1 MNSGNSSV
9 TVIVVVV
16 LVVLCF
22 CLCIAMLCLG
32 GIAFSIFSVESSMDP
47 WSSGVESA
55 TPVVIRPTAQPTQAA
70 SGSLDPLPDEPEI
83 PDLNP
88 KPTTEVQPPS
98 TQPEILYVPVD
109 TLKTLEDTIV
119 PVNDL
124 LELAE
129 RLEGKHDIPTTVDA
143 PAVPYQVG
151 DSETF
156 WVTNVD
162 TNETSQIEAILR
174 FATEH
179 AYFWIQAGTSFD
191 EDDLEALAS
200 TFEDEIYP
208 TNREFFGSE
217 WSPGVDGDPHLYIIF
232 ARDLGYSLAGYFS
245 SADEYHPLAHE
256 YSNAHETFMLNA
268 DNVGLDEEFTY
279 GVLAHE
285 FQHMI
290 HWYQDRNESS
300 WLNEGFSELAAFLNG
315 YDAGGFDY
323 LYTSDPDLQL
333 NDWPNDS
340 SATSPHYGASF
351 LFVTYFLDRF
361 GEMATKALVGNP
373 ANDMVSVDEVL
384 TSQDIIDPATSQPIT
399 ADDVFLDWAITNYL
413 HDENIADGRFT
424 YYNYPFAPQADA
436 TETIRSCGEGLITRD
451 VRQYGVDYVRITC
464 DGDYALHFEGSIQ
477 TGVLPAEPYSGS
489 YAVWSNKGDE
499 SDMTLTRTFDF
510 SDQEGPLTLT
520 FWTWYDLEEDYDY
533 LYLESS
539 TDGESWEIL
548 QTPSGTDD
556 DPSGNSYGW
565 GYNGLSGGNG
575 SWIQEE
581 VDLSQYAG
589 QKIQIRFE
597 YVTDAAVNG
606 EGLLLDDIAIPEVG
620 YFNDFESD
628 SDEWEAAGF
637 VRIQNV
643 LPQTYRLALISLG
656 DQTTVEYLTLAADN
670 TAEIPISIG
679 GEVDEVVLVV
689 TGTTRFTRQPAAY
702 RFEFLP

>member
-1 MNSGNSSV
+1 MNNKNSSV
-9 TVIVVVV
+9 TLIVVVL

-22 CLCIAMLCLG
+22 CLCIATFCMGVVAYGLFTAEEG
-32 GIAFSIFSVESSMDP
+32 GRFSYSDF
-47 WSSGVESA
+47 GTA
-55 TPVVIRPTAQPTQAA
+55 TPVVIRPTTQPTQAP
-70 SGSLDPLPDEPEI
+70 SGELDPLEKPSDQAEIEPRPKDDEAPF
-83 PDLNP
+83 
-88 KPTTEVQPPS
+88 PP
-98 TQPEILYVPVD
+98 QMGYVPTD
-109 TLKTLEDTIV
+109 TLETLENTIV
-119 PVNDL
+119 PINDL
-124 LELAE
+124 IELAE
-129 RLEGKHDIPTTVDA
+129 RLEGKQNIPVAVDA

-151 DSETF
+151 DRETF

-162 TNETSQIEAILR
+162 TNENSQMQAVLGYV
-174 FATEH
+174 TDH
-179 AYFWIQAGTSFD
+179 AYFWFQEGISFD
-191 EDDLEALAS
+191 EDDLRNLAES
-200 TFEDEIYP
+200 FENQIYP
-208 TNREFFGSE
+208 TNRAFFGSE
-217 WSPGVDGDPHLYIIF
+217 WSPGVDDDPHLYIVF
-232 ARDLGYSLAGYFS
+232 AEDLGYSLAGYFS

-361 GEMATKALVGNP
+361 GETATQALVGHD
-373 ANDMVSVDEVL
+373 ANGMSSVDSVL
-384 TSQDIIDPATSQPIT
+384 RDLNIREPQNGTQIT
-399 ADDVFLDWAITNYL
+399 ADDVFIDWAVTNFL
-413 HDENIADGRFT
+413 LDENVGDGRFT
-424 YYNYPFAPQADA
+424 YHNYSNASQVDE
-436 TETIRSCGEGLITRD
+436 TETIRSCENASVTRD
-451 VRQYGVDYVRITC
+451 VRQYGADYVRINC
-464 DGDYALHFEGSIQ
+464 DGDYTLKFEGSIQ
-477 TGVLPAEPYSGS
+477 TGVIPADAYSGS
-489 YAVWSNKGDE
+489 YAFWSNKGDE

-510 SDQEGPLTLT
+510 RDHNGPLTLT
-520 FWTWYDLEEDYDY
+520 YWTWYDLEEDYDY
-533 LYLESS
+533 LYLEAS
-539 TDGESWEIL
+539 TDGEAWKIL
-548 QTPSGTDD
+548 TTPSGTND

-575 SWIQEE
+575 NWIQEE
-581 VDLSQYAG
+581 IDLSEYTG
-589 QKIQIRFE
+589 QELWIRFE

-606 EGLLLDDIAIPEVG
+606 EGMLIDDIAIPEIG
-620 YFNDFESD
+620 YFNDFERD
-628 SDEWEAAGF
+628 ADDWEPAGF

-643 LPQTYRLALISLG
+643 LPQTYRLALVSKG
-656 DQTTVEYLTLAADN
+656 NETTVEYITLEDDN

-679 GEVDEVVLVV
+679 GDVDEVVLVV

-702 RFEFLP
+702 RFEFQQ